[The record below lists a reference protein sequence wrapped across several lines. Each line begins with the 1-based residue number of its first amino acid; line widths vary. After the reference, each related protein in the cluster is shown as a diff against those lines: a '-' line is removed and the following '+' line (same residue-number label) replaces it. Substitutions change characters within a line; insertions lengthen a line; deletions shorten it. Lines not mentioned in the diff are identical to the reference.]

1 MFRFEHPQWLYGLL
15 IFVPLWLAVVVL
27 IQRKRKRFARL
38 GEVGLLLNLT
48 PDYSV
53 GKQYLKSSLLLLSG
67 MLLVVALANPQMGT
81 TIKKAERKGVDLM
94 VALDISNS
102 MNCEDIQPSRLM
114 RSKQALIRLL
124 DKLGSDR
131 IGIVVF
137 AGNAFLQLPLTS
149 DYGAAKLFI
158 SEISTDDISI
168 QGTSVGAA
176 IDLCLQSFEDSDEER
191 ENLHNKAII
200 VISDGEDH
208 EETAMEAARK
218 AAKMGVAVHTI
229 GMGLPQGGL
238 IPIYN
243 NGRIVD
249 YKKDRDGNTVVTKLN
264 EEELQQI
271 AAEGRG
277 NYVGANQTSAGV
289 EKVFE
294 HINQMDKTLLE
305 QRNISDYESM
315 YRWPLAL
322 ALFFLLLDVVIF
334 SKQHRRLNRQH
345 LFGVKDRTKNAAPLT
360 VWILIGFCLSG
371 SLIAPVQAQTIPL
384 THQGNRLYEKEDFS
398 GAEEFYRKGLL
409 YDSTSS
415 RLIYNLG
422 NTQYKQGLYE
432 QAAQQY
438 SKVLERPY
446 LSEQLSQKQRAHA
459 AHNLGNA
466 YVQTKAYDKA
476 VEAYKQALRQQPND
490 ADTKYNLA
498 YAQKLL
504 RQQQQQQQQNQKDQ
518 KDQKDQDKQ
527 DQQNQQQQNQQ
538 DKQDKKD
545 KKDQQNQQ
553 NSSQQDDKNNQPQN
567 EKPRESESDKR
578 KKNDA
583 EKILQALENQEKKT
597 LDKVKKKEMPAKK
610 KSTEKDW

>member
-38 GEVGLLLNLT
+38 GEVGLLMNLT

-158 SEISTDDISI
+158 SEISTDDISV

-176 IDLCLQSFEDSDEER
+176 IELCLQSFEDSEEDR
-191 ENLHNKAII
+191 DNLHNKAII

-208 EETAMEAARK
+208 EASAMEAARK

-229 GMGLPQGGL
+229 GMGLPQGGV
-238 IPIYN
+238 IPIYS

-264 EEELQQI
+264 EAQLQQI
-271 AAEGRG
+271 AAEGKG
-277 NYVGANQTSAGV
+277 SYVGANQTSAGV

-294 HINQMDKTLLE
+294 QINQMDKTLLE

-322 ALFFLLLDVVIF
+322 ALIFLLLDVVIF
-334 SKQHRRLNRQH
+334 SKQHRRLNRRH
-345 LFGVKDRTKNAAPLT
+345 LFGMKDRLSTTPVAAWFVL
-360 VWILIGFCLSG
+360 GFCLTVPLFS
-371 SLIAPVQAQTIPL
+371 SLQAQTIPL
-384 THQGNRLYEKEDFS
+384 THQGNRLYAKEDFS
-398 GAEEFYRKGLL
+398 GAEEFYRKGLS

-415 RLIYNLG
+415 RLVYNLG
-422 NTQYKQGLYE
+422 NAQYKQGLYE
-432 QAAQQY
+432 QAAEQY

-446 LSEQLSQKQRAHA
+446 LSQQLSQKQRAHA

-476 VEAYKQALRQQPND
+476 VEAYKQALRQRPDD

-527 DQQNQQQQNQQ
+527 DQQNQQNQQ

-553 NSSQQDDKNNQPQN
+553 NSSQQDDKNNKPQN
-567 EKPRESESDKR
+567 EKPRESEADKR
-578 KKNDA
+578 KKNEAD
-583 EKILQALENQEKKT
+583 KILQALENQEKKT
-597 LDKVKKKEMPAKK
+597 LDKVKKKEMPARK